1 MIVGSNAA
9 LQPIFDTPAVRFSGQ
24 SLNAQAYAFFPQQVV
39 SNADEGIRAGDTST
53 KTVIDGTNC
62 EVIQKKLEMRPARVL
77 HGDLQVAPRRAADS
91 FLGIVEPTLFD
102 STSICVGALTQ
113 FERAHVGLKSFSA
126 PPQKVLV

>member
-9 LQPIFDTPAVRFSGQ
+9 LQLIFDTPAVRFSGQ

-62 EVIQKKLEMRPARVL
+62 EVIQKKLEMRQPVFFTEICRSHPDGRQTPSLVSSS
-77 HGDLQVAPRRAADS
+77 QRSSIRRA
-91 FLGIVEPTLFD
+91 
-102 STSICVGALTQ
+102 
-113 FERAHVGLKSFSA
+113 SA
-126 PPQKVLV
+126 